1 VANHEAPARR
11 TTRRARA
18 ALLGTWLVTVGA
30 LVAAFG
36 GAAAATAASAHH
48 SASAAQVRTLH
59 TKGAKRASSGG
70 PLVDH
75 GGKILPSS
83 NTYAIWWGT
92 ASAWASDVE
101 PGIGTFFS
109 GLNGTSFLNTGTQY
123 MRGASI
129 GSSFKGSV
137 SDPSAP
143 PKKVSAST
151 LGQEVAKMYGSSLD
165 PNGIYFVYTSNFPKG
180 GGFCAWHS
188 FTNVNGQSIAV
199 AYMPNTTNVSGCDPG
214 NLYGLSGSEGL
225 RSLANVTSHEFMEA
239 ITDTLPANGSYGW
252 IDSSGSEIGDKCAWT
267 FNGAVTLSNGSK
279 WQLQQEWSNAA
290 GGCVQTT

>member
-1 VANHEAPARR
+1 V
-11 TTRRARA
+11 
-18 ALLGTWLVTVGA
+18 
-30 LVAAFG
+30 
-36 GAAAATAASAHH
+36 
-48 SASAAQVRTLH
+48 
-59 TKGAKRASSGG
+59 
-70 PLVDH
+70 
-75 GGKILPSS
+75 LPSS
-83 NTYAIWWGT
+83 DTYAIWWGP

-101 PGIGTFFS
+101 PGIGTLFG

-123 MRGASI
+123 MRGAGI

-137 SDPSAP
+137 SDPSTP

-165 PNGIYFVYTSNFPKG
+165 PSGIYFVFTSNFPRG

-188 FTNVNGQSIAV
+188 FTSVNGQSIAV

-214 NLYGLSGSEGL
+214 NLYNLSGSEGL

-267 FNGAVTLSNGSK
+267 FNGAVTLSNGST